1 MERARLKISVAL
13 CMYQGSAWIQEQL
26 ASVAAQTR
34 PPDEVVVCDD
44 ASHDDGC
51 ALVRAFAARAPF
63 PVRLYENPGNL
74 GFVKNFERAIGLCSG
89 DVIALCDQDDVWAP
103 KKLETLERAFADD
116 PRLGLC
122 FSDAELVAADL
133 SGTGKSLWDAVFSPA
148 ERREVHAGA
157 AWRALLRRNFIA
169 GATTAFRASLRPA
182 ILPIPADIDYIHD
195 GWIAVIAAFA
205 ARIEPLPVRL
215 VKYRLHSAQAR
226 GVPRGDENED
236 AASRRERLKTR
247 AAYFAGARRRLEV
260 IRERLTAA
268 GLLANEE
275 RRAHLDDLILHM
287 QARAQLPYARIARLG
302 VILRELVAGRYRR
315 HNRGLFSA
323 GKDFLV

>member
-103 KKLETLERAFADD
+103 EKLETLERAFADD

-133 SGTGKSLWDAVFSPA
+133 SGTGKSLWDAVFSRA
-148 ERREVHAGA
+148 ERREVHAA
-157 AWRALLRRNFIA
+157 QLHCRRHN
-169 GATTAFRASLRPA
+169 
-182 ILPIPADIDYIHD
+182 
-195 GWIAVIAAFA
+195 
-205 ARIEPLPVRL
+205 
-215 VKYRLHSAQAR
+215 
-226 GVPRGDENED
+226 GVPRQLASGD
-236 AASRRERLKTR
+236 
-247 AAYFAGARRRLEV
+247 
-260 IRERLTAA
+260 
-268 GLLANEE
+268 
-275 RRAHLDDLILHM
+275 
-287 QARAQLPYARIARLG
+287 
-302 VILRELVAGRYRR
+302 
-315 HNRGLFSA
+315 SA
-323 GKDFLV
+323 DSG